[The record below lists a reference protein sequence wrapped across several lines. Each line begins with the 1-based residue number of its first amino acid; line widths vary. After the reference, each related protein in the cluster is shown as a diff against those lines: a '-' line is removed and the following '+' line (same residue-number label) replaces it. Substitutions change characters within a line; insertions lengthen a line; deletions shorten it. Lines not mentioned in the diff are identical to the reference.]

1 MDHGVEVSHGHAF
14 MVGCKGHLLV
24 SRCGD
29 LRRLSAGD
37 LFSVVVV
44 WSADQDASWQGWL
57 TTRDRWSTP
66 FWFLDL
72 QDRAFLR
79 WLGELPGWE
88 PSALLFALGAEG
100 LHLVWRNPL

>member
-1 MDHGVEVSHGHAF
+1 MDNGVEVLRRNAF
-14 MVGCKGHLLV
+14 MVGCEGHLLV

-29 LRRLSAGD
+29 LRRLSAAD

-44 WSADQDASWQGWL
+44 WSADEHTSWQGWL
-57 TTRDRWSTP
+57 TTRDRWSTS
-66 FWFLDL
+66 FSSLDL

-79 WLGELPGWE
+79 WLGDLPGWD

>member
-1 MDHGVEVSHGHAF
+1 MDRGVEVVRDHAL
-14 MVGCKGHLLV
+14 MVGCEGHLLV
-24 SRCGD
+24 SHCGD
-29 LRRLSAGD
+29 LRRLGAAD

-44 WSADQDASWQGWL
+44 WGAGASWRGWL
-57 TTRDRWSTP
+57 TTRDRWSAP
-66 FWFLDL
+66 FLSADL

-79 WLGELPGWE
+79 WLGNLPGWD